1 MDETNNNYPYIQKP
15 NGEWNPSSDTL
26 TNKPVPNFFARA
38 AKILGIIA
46 LISVFTFTVYPAMI
60 LGALAIILAILSKGI
75 EKGMHDNAKMGV
87 ITGIIALAVNVFII
101 GSSFYMIFTQ
111 PELRQQFNE
120 MYESIYGESFNDTIN
135 GIKNGTLNYDDIY

>member
-1 MDETNNNYPYIQKP
+1 MEETNNNYPYIQKP
-15 NGEWNPSSDTL
+15 NGEWISSSGNI
-26 TNKPVPNFFARA
+26 TNKPLPNSFARA

-75 EKGMHDNAKMGV
+75 EKGMHNNAKMGV
-87 ITGIIALAVNVFII
+87 ITGIIALVMNVFII

>member
-1 MDETNNNYPYIQKP
+1 MEETNNNYPYIQKP
-15 NGEWNPSSDTL
+15 DGEGNPSSGNL
-26 TNKPVPNFFARA
+26 TNKPLPNSFART

-75 EKGMHDNAKMGV
+75 EKGMHDNAKLGV
-87 ITGIIALAVNVFII
+87 ITGIIALVMNVVII

-120 MYESIYGESFNDTIN
+120 MYESIYGESFNDTID